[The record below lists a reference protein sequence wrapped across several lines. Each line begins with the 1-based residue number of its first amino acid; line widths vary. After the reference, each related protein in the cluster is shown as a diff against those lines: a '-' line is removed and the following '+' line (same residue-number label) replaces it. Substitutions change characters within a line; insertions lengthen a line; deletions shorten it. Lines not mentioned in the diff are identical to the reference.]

1 MRRKKIKYGIK
12 QTTVYILVIIVVI
25 SVLAPYLW
33 LVYSSLNSKN
43 ALIKVPF
50 EWNWDLT
57 LDNYIKIFM
66 GTSNSTTDTASQ
78 FKYALMNSLIV
89 SLAVT
94 VISLLVGVIA
104 AYSFARL
111 NFKGRNHYFMF
122 R

>member
-57 LDNYIKIFM
+57 LDNYIKIFNK
-66 GTSNSTTDTASQ
+66 SR
-78 FKYALMNSLIV
+78 I
-89 SLAVT
+89 
-94 VISLLVGVIA
+94 
-104 AYSFARL
+104 
-111 NFKGRNHYFMF
+111 
-122 R
+122 